1 MKSDRQSA
9 EVSSAILPEHISLSS
24 QQTEEALTLFN
35 HYDINGDGS
44 ITKEEL
50 KKIMRSFEQP
60 LEGAEIDSYFA
71 AFDLNHSDGIDLLE
85 FLGVI
90 RYWLASQMNRLAE
103 SEALGSSFELDELRI
118 LVGYFTISLFSK
130 DQVLQ
135 KANDP
140 VDSVNILISGVA
152 VSEAK
157 HSRQLLTEGSV
168 FGATQGT
175 KVEAYETQ
183 VTAQTNGVLLKMSID
198 QVAELVTQHPL
209 ITLKLNQSLDYKLTS
224 MIAKLTKRPARRGL

>member
-1 MKSDRQSA
+1 MKSGRPSVEDTI
-9 EVSSAILPEHISLSS
+9 AILPEHISLSS
-24 QQTEEALTLFN
+24 QQTEEALRLFN

-60 LEGAEIDSYFA
+60 LEGAEIDRYFA
-71 AFDLNHSDGIDLLE
+71 TFDLNHSDGIDLLE

-90 RYWLASQMNRLAE
+90 KHWLANQMNRLAE

-135 KANDP
+135 QANGP

-157 HSRQLLTEGSV
+157 RSRQLLTEGSV

-175 KVEAYETQ
+175 KVESYDTQ
-183 VTAQTNGVLLKMSID
+183 VTAETNGILLKMSID
-198 QVAELVTQHPL
+198 QVAELVAQHPL

-224 MIAKLTKRPARRGL
+224 MIAKLTKKPTRRGL

>member
-1 MKSDRQSA
+1 MKAGR
-9 EVSSAILPEHISLSS
+9 ETVETPNGILPEHISLSS

-60 LEGAEIDSYFA
+60 LEAQEIDDYFDT
-71 AFDLNHSDGIDLLE
+71 FDLNHSDGIDLLE

-90 RYWLASQMNRLAE
+90 KHWLANEMNRLAE
-103 SEALGSSFELDELRI
+103 SEALGSSFEIDELRV

-130 DQVLQ
+130 GQVLQ
-135 KANDP
+135 QANDP

-152 VSEAK
+152 VSQAK
-157 HSRQLLTEGSV
+157 HTRQLLTEGSV

-175 KVEAYETQ
+175 KVESYDTQ
-183 VTAQTNGVLLKMSID
+183 VTAETNGVLLKMTID
-198 QVAELVTQHPL
+198 QVAELVSQHPL

-224 MIAKLTKRPARRGL
+224 MIAKLTKKPVRRGL

>member
-9 EVSSAILPEHISLSS
+9 EASNAILPQHISLSS

-35 HYDINGDGS
+35 HYDIDGNGS
-44 ITKEEL
+44 ITKDEL

-60 LEGAEIDSYFA
+60 LNDAEIDSYFS
-71 AFDLNHSDGIDLLE
+71 AFDANRSSGIDLLE

-90 RYWLASQMNRLAE
+90 KHWLANQMNRLAE

-130 DQVLQ
+130 SQVLQ
-135 KANDP
+135 QANDP

-152 VSEAK
+152 VAEAK
-157 HSRQLLTEGSV
+157 QSRQLLTEGSI
-168 FGATQGT
+168 FGATQGV
-175 KVEAYETQ
+175 KLDAYDTQ
-183 VTAQTNGVLLKMSID
+183 VTAETNGILLKMSID

-224 MIAKLTKRPARRGL
+224 MIAKLTKKPSRRS